1 MGMGGKDFVKKASH
15 FTKHNS
21 TEKKNAFDLI

>member
-21 TEKKNAFDLI
+21 TEKKKTHLI